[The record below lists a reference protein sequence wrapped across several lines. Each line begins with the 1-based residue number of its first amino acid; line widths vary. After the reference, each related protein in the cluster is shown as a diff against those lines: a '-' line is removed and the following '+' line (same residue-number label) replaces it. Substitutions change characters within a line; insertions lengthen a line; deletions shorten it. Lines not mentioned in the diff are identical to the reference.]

1 MNINLIKEKIQGEE
15 YDFLRGDRFKDNIM
29 LLTVGGSYAY
39 GTNVANSEH
48 TSDVDIRGIYLN
60 SPMEVLTMNCV
71 GKPYEDKDTDSVIYP
86 FKQMIDLL
94 VNVNPNVIEMLGTKE
109 EHIFKLS
116 EEGKMLKDNVD
127 LFLTQRVS
135 NSFGGYAIS
144 QLRRLQNA
152 LARDSYAQV
161 DKEKHIL
168 QSIKRQMCTFED
180 KYEVL
185 TESGLNLY
193 IDKSD
198 KEDYETEIFIDMDLR
213 GYPLRD
219 IKSMLSE
226 MSNIVKDYGKL
237 NHRNN
242 KKDDVHLNK
251 HAMHLVRLF
260 LMGTE
265 ILEGKG
271 INTYRENDREFLL
284 DIRNGKYSYNDI
296 FEMVDEYKVRFE
308 YAEKHSPLPKKVDRD
323 KINEL
328 VYEINKKVI
337 ERSLQWV

>member
-39 GTNVANSEH
+39 GTNVDTNEH
-48 TSDVDIRGIYLN
+48 TSDIDLRGIYLN
-60 SPMEVLTMNCV
+60 SPKEILTMNCV
-71 GKPYEDKDTDSVIYP
+71 GKPYENKNTDTVIYP
-86 FKQMIDLL
+86 FKQMVELL
-94 VNVNPNVIEMLGTKE
+94 YNVNPNVIEMFGTKE

-116 EEGKMLKDNVD
+116 DEGKMLKDNID
-127 LFLTQRVS
+127 LFLSQKAA

-152 LARDSYAQV
+152 LARDSYDQV

-180 KYEVL
+180 KYRGL
-185 TESGLNLY
+185 TEGGLNLY

-198 KEDYETEIFIDMDLR
+198 KEDYETEIFLNIDLR

-226 MSNIVKDYGKL
+226 MNNIVKDYGKL

-242 KKDDVHLNK
+242 KKDEVHLNK

-271 INTYRENDREFLL
+271 INTYRENDRDFLL
-284 DIRNGKYSYNDI
+284 DIRNGKYTYNAI
-296 FEMVDEYKVRFE
+296 FEMVDEFQKRFE
-308 YAEKHSPLPKKVDRD
+308 YAEKHSPLPKKADRG
-323 KINEL
+323 KIDEL
-328 VYEINKKVI
+328 VYEINKKVL
-337 ERSLQWV
+337 ERCM